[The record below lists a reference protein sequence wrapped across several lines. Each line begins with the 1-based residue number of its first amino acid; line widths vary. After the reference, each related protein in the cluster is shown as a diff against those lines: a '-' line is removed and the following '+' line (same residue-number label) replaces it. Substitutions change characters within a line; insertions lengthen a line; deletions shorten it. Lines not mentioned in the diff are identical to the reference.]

1 MRTANGASSEPIMVW
16 HISCKVP
23 VMMTE
28 LPNDQTDGPA
38 RLLVIDDEIWICG
51 FLKEVLTHN
60 GYDVVTA
67 TSQEKALSSLKEGE
81 FDLVLTDLMMG
92 DLSGYEI
99 IERARQLSYAP
110 EVVVMTGHTASE
122 HAPRVLKFGAFDYLT
137 KPIES
142 ERLHLTI
149 QRALE
154 HRRLKTEVARL
165 SGDDPSVRARV
176 FEGSIGF
183 YDSVTGLANRSLM
196 FDRLDQAIL
205 RQTGSQRHIAVIVVS
220 VDQYRQVSL
229 VDGVSQGDALLMTVA
244 NRLQNVLF
252 DRDTLARP
260 GSDEFAII
268 AEMDSADTVM
278 MILSKVQQIPELM
291 SSSDGTE
298 LRLSLSCGIAMFPGD
313 GKTTQELYSHAFA
326 ALDTQQRRGGD
337 GYQFYQSHQDRSV
350 RQRINLERRL
360 EKAVRSQQLSLS
372 VQPYYRFANGAP
384 HGGEA
389 LLRWKDPQE
398 GTVSPAAFVPL
409 LERSRLIIPVTEWIV
424 GELANLQ
431 TDLIRAG
438 FQDYHL
444 SFNVSPVHLQRY
456 DDAARLVALM
466 TEQLPDVQQIVV
478 ELTEGIF
485 LSDTDTTTRALS
497 LFRDAGIRTA
507 IDDFGTGY
515 SSLSYL
521 TRFYFEFLKVD
532 RSFVSKMDKSPKDET
547 IVSAIISMAVQL
559 GMATVAEGVETVTQA
574 DKLKH
579 LGCDLAQGYLYSKPM
594 PADQIIDHFKQ
605 HNEIEELLPVLE
617 GA

>member
-1 MRTANGASSEPIMVW
+1 
-16 HISCKVP
+16 
-23 VMMTE
+23 MMTE
-28 LPNDQTDGPA
+28 LANDQIDGPA
-38 RLLVIDDEIWICG
+38 RLLVVDDEIWICG
-51 FLKEVLTHN
+51 FLKEVLTYN
-60 GYDVVTA
+60 GYDVVTV
-67 TSQEKALSSLKEGE
+67 TSEDEALRSLEEGE

-92 DLSGYEI
+92 ELSGYDI
-99 IERARQLSYAP
+99 IEKTRQLSYAP
-110 EVVVMTGHTASE
+110 EVVVMTGNSASE
-122 HAPRVLKFGAFDYLT
+122 HATRVLKFGAFDYLT

-183 YDSVTGLANRSLM
+183 YDSVTGLANRSLL

-205 RQTGSQRHIAVIVVS
+205 RQTGTRKHIAVIVVS

-229 VDGVSQGDALLMTVA
+229 VDGVARGDALLVTVA

-260 GSDEFAII
+260 GSDEFAIV

-278 MILSKVQQIPELM
+278 MILSKVQQIPELIR
-291 SSSDGTE
+291 SSDGTE

-313 GKTTQELYSHAFA
+313 GRTAQELYSHAFA

-337 GYQFYQSHQDRSV
+337 GYQFYESRQDRTV

-360 EKAVRSQQLSLS
+360 EIAVRSQQLTLS

-389 LLRWKDPQE
+389 LLRWKDEQE
-398 GTVSPAAFVPL
+398 GHVSPAAFVPL

-424 GELANLQ
+424 GELARLQ
-431 TDLIRAG
+431 TDMIQAG

-444 SFNVSPVHLQRY
+444 SFNVSPVNLQRY

-466 TEQLPDVQQIVV
+466 TEQLPDIHQIVV

-485 LSDTDTTTRALS
+485 LSDTDTTIRALA

-532 RSFVSKMDKSPKDET
+532 RSFVSKMDESPKDET
-547 IVSAIISMAVQL
+547 VVSAIISMAAQL

-579 LGCDLAQGYLYSKPM
+579 LGCDLAQGYLFSKPM
-594 PADQIIDHFKQ
+594 PADQIVDHFKQ
-605 HNEIEELLPVLE
+605 CNEIEELSPVLE

>member
-1 MRTANGASSEPIMVW
+1 
-16 HISCKVP
+16 
-23 VMMTE
+23 MMTG

-38 RLLVIDDEIWICG
+38 RILIIDDEVWICQ
-51 FLKEVLTHN
+51 FLKDVLTDN
-60 GYDVVTA
+60 GYDVVTV
-67 TSQEKALSSLKEGE
+67 TSEAAALRSLEEGE

-92 DLSGYEI
+92 ELSGYEI
-99 IERARQLSYAP
+99 IERTRHLSYAP
-110 EVVVMTGHTASE
+110 EVVVMTGPTASE
-122 HAPRVLKFGAFDYLT
+122 HATRVLKCGAVDYLT

-183 YDSVTGLANRSLM
+183 YDSVTGLANRSLL
-196 FDRLDQAIL
+196 FDRLDQAVL
-205 RQTGSQRHIAVIVVS
+205 RQTGKPGHIAVIVVS

-229 VDGVSQGDALLMTVA
+229 VDGVSRGDALLVNVA
-244 NRLQNVLF
+244 NHLQDVLF

-260 GSDEFAII
+260 SSDEFAIV

-278 MILSKVQQIPELM
+278 MILSKVQQIPELIR
-291 SSSDGTE
+291 SVDGAD
-298 LRLSLSCGIAMFPGD
+298 LHLSLSCGIAMFPGD
-313 GKTTQELYSHAFA
+313 GKTTQELYNRAFA
-326 ALDTQQRRGGD
+326 ALDTQQHRGGD
-337 GYQFYQSHQDRSV
+337 GYQFYQSHQDRTV
-350 RQRINLERRL
+350 RQRIQLERRL
-360 EKAVRSQQLSLS
+360 ARAVESEQLSLN

-389 LLRWKDPQE
+389 LLRWNDPDE
-398 GTVSPAAFVPL
+398 GSVPPSAFVPL

-424 GELANLQ
+424 AELAKLQ
-431 TDLIRAG
+431 IELLQAG
-438 FQDYHL
+438 FRDYHL
-444 SFNVSPVHLQRY
+444 SFNVSPVHLQRF
-456 DDAARLVALM
+456 DDASRLVTLM
-466 TEQLPDVQQIVV
+466 TEQLPEINQIII

-485 LSDTDTTTRALS
+485 LSDTDTTTRVLS
-497 LFRDAGIRTA
+497 LFKEAGIRTA

-521 TRFYFEFLKVD
+521 TKFSFQFLKID
-532 RSFVSKMDKSPKDET
+532 RSFVSKMDQSPEDET
-547 IVSAIISMAVQL
+547 IVSVIMSMAQQL
-559 GMATVAEGVETVTQA
+559 GMATIAEGVETVGQVE
-574 DKLKH
+574 KLKR

-594 PADQIIDHFKQ
+594 PMGRITDHFKRF
-605 HNEIEELLPVLE
+605 NEVEELTPALE